1 MIRATITILAVLC
14 AAAGTAAAAPK
25 VALTAIDGDLTGNMR
40 DAVAEALD
48 GDDLTVLGEKET
60 NRAVDKLGDVSE
72 LSEKQAKKLS
82 TDLSADALVMATL
95 DKKGKAKILRFKLF
109 VKGKKQRGFRVQ
121 FKSEKSAKFKQALRE
136 KIIDKID
143 EASGPAADEAPKK
156 KGKLAKTAP
165 IGEDDEDPNPKPKGK
180 KSKAKDADAE
190 GEGDGEAEGEATAE
204 AGESDDEDTPRKGK
218 KKTTAARGDD
228 DDEETAIEK
237 RMQPK
242 HAANRVAIRL
252 DTGVSVSGRSLQF
265 TQRANFP
272 EGPKKFKSSPVP
284 GGRFE
289 LEVFPLAFG
298 NPQSFISGLGA
309 AVEYDKTLVLNLG
322 TSAEADRGKK
332 IPVNQTHFSVGG
344 RFRLAFGK
352 KATSPTMTLGVD
364 YGNRRWK
371 ADRSGLTD
379 PKSLDLPDTNYKFLA
394 PGLGFRIP
402 LGSVLAFVMYGEAM
416 FISSAGPIQKADSYG
431 KAKVFGAAGEAG
443 FDVVLGNRFA
453 MRFIG
458 ELTQIGYT
466 FVGAGGA
473 EANNRDGDP
482 ASRDVG
488 GAADRSYG
496 GTATLAV
503 LY

>member
-82 TDLSADALVMATL
+82 TDLSADAVVMATL

-136 KIIDKID
+136 KMIDKIG
-143 EASGPAADEAPKK
+143 EGSEPAEDEAPKK

-165 IGEDDEDPNPKPKGK
+165 VGEDDEDPNPKPKGK
-180 KSKAKDADAE
+180 KAKAADAE
-190 GEGDGEAEGEATAE
+190 AEAEAEGDGEADAE
-204 AGESDDEDTPRKGK
+204 AAGTDEEAAPRRG

-228 DDEETAIEK
+228 DDETAIEK

-242 HAANRVAIRL
+242 HAANRFAIRL
-252 DTGVSVSGRSLQF
+252 DTGVSISGRSLQF

-298 NPQSFISGLGA
+298 TPQSFIAGLGA

-344 RFRLAFGK
+344 RFRLGLGK
-352 KATSPTMTLGVD
+352 KATSPTVTLGVD

-379 PKSLDLPDTNYKFLA
+379 PKSLDLPDTNYTFLA

-416 FISSAGPIQKADSYG
+416 FISNAGPIQKADSYG

-466 FVGAGGA
+466 FIGAGGQ

-488 GAADRSYG
+488 GARDRSYG